1 MNSPAPWINEAIL
14 TWQQEGI
21 RLRPGALETYI
32 VEMEQWLGFSFPQ
45 DFYEFYKVVNGFERY
60 ESNKELF
67 SLWSLETL
75 WEEYLGSK
83 NNEFIGICDYMIN
96 SYQFGYLK
104 SQPGI
109 YRNAIGFEKVANSLS
124 EFIELLNA
132 DSDLLY

>member
-14 TWQQEGI
+14 TWQKEGI
-21 RLRPGALETYI
+21 ALQPGALETYI
-32 VEMEQWLGFSFPQ
+32 AEIQPWLGFTFPN
-45 DFYEFYKVVNGFERY
+45 DFYEFYKVVNGFARY

-83 NNEFIGICDYMIN
+83 DNEFIGFCDYMIN

-109 YRNAIGFEKVANSLS
+109 YRNAIGFEKVANSFS